1 MKISRKKLYLIS
13 IIVFSL
19 MVFIIGCS
27 EGSEKTSN
35 GEWSWPGSIRI
46 GSLMSGTS
54 NYLSVSSWTPL
65 LEEATGMKVRM
76 AGESNYPL
84 ALRWVKD
91 GIIDTHIMNQSDL
104 VDAVTVAEGSGFHT
118 NDGQMPENAR
128 VLWVSNLI
136 YDATVT
142 PGTLD
147 VKTPFDLKGM
157 RFALPADSPGMERM
171 LDAIL
176 AFGDLTRDD
185 LEIVYFADF
194 ASAMNAFYE
203 GRSDVSLMNT
213 TVPLAFEAEGS
224 PKGIN
229 LVEFDPEEYPEGA
242 ERMREHE
249 PWKIFG
255 PCIMGPESMIGKI
268 VPISP
273 YYIYTTTDRIDE
285 DLAYNLVK
293 WLVENHDQYKD
304 LFSTNVSMTAD
315 SFYDVQEQSIIPVHE
330 GTIKYMKEIGKWTE
344 SDDAREEEKKE
355 YVRQY
360 VEAYAEVIDIAE
372 IEGVPTNDPKNK
384 EWQKLWSDHKTKKG
398 LDM

>member
-1 MKISRKKLYLIS
+1 MKFKSTKMILALLIA
-13 IIVFSL
+13 VLF
-19 MVFIIGCS
+19 VVAIGCS
-27 EGSEKTSN
+27 DVETPESDESP
-35 GEWSWPGSIRI
+35 WPDSIRI

-54 NYLSVSSWTPL
+54 NYLAVASWTPL
-65 LEEATGMKVRM
+65 LEEDTGMKVRM

-104 VDAVTVAEGSGFHT
+104 VDSVTVAVGSGYHT
-118 NDGQMPENAR
+118 KDGQMPDDAR
-128 VLWVSNLI
+128 ILWISNLI

-147 VKTPFDLKGM
+147 VKTPFDLKGLK
-157 RFALPADSPGMERM
+157 FALPADSPGMERM

-185 LEIVYFADF
+185 LEVVYFADF

-229 LVEFDPEEYPEGA
+229 LVEFDIEKYPDGA
-242 ERMREHE
+242 ERMKEYE
-249 PWKIFG
+249 PWKLFG
-255 PCIMGPESMIGKI
+255 PVIMGPESMIGKM

-285 DLAYNLVK
+285 ELAYNLVK
-293 WLVENHDQYKD
+293 WLVENHGDYKD
-304 LFSTNVSMTAD
+304 LFSTNVSMTLD
-315 SFYDVQEQSIIPVHE
+315 IFMETQVGSIIPVHE
-330 GTIKYMKEIGKWTE
+330 GTIKYLKEIGKWAAE
-344 SDDAREEEKKE
+344 DDAREVEKAE
-355 YVRQY
+355 YVKKY
-360 VEAYAEVIDIAE
+360 VDAFKKAVEMAEEQKI
-372 IEGVPTNDPKNK
+372 PTNDPRNEKWQELWENYKN
-384 EWQKLWSDHKTKKG
+384 ENG
-398 LDM
+398 L